1 MDHQKASAILMKL
14 LAKKLLGAEEKE
26 AVSTALG
33 VLAWTS
39 LAQSKIRAMGSK
51 RNRLK
56 NNKTKSL

>member
-1 MDHQKASAILMKL
+1 MDHQKASAVLIKL
-14 LAKKLLGAEEKE
+14 LEKKSLSAEEKE

-39 LAQSKIRAMGSK
+39 LAQSKIRGMGRK

-56 NNKTKSL
+56 NSKVKSL